1 MTWNYFIGFMWV
13 FFCLVAL
20 TASLGVA
27 LYYLILGVEQVLR
40 EEAMRWRKAN
50 NTSPPAP
57 LPVGRVEGGTSRRG
71 EGDDDHDIDGGAG
84 PTPVTP

>member
-20 TASLGVA
+20 SASLGVG

-40 EEAMRWRKAN
+40 EEAKRRRKGN
-50 NTSPPAP
+50 DTSSQPSPQR
-57 LPVGRVEGGTSRRG
+57 GEGGTGRG
-71 EGDDDHDIDGGAG
+71 GKGGDEHDLDGGVGGA
-84 PTPVTP
+84 PVCP